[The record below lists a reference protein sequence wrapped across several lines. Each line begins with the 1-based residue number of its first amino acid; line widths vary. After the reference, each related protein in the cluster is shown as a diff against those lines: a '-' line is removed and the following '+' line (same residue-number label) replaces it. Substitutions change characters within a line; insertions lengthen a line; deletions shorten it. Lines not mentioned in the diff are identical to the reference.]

1 MGKKSLTTEERE
13 LIKLLSAKGESCYA
27 ISLQVKRSPH
37 TIKKYLSEPETSIEV
52 QEKKQELSDM
62 FEDVARRMIQGV
74 TDESIEKLDAYKK
87 TLSAGIATD
96 KMRLLR
102 DQSTDDTK
110 TVYNFIR
117 EIKIQMEV
125 GDNKPNPIDITPD
138 NEGSLPPKGAQLLSI
153 DGNSSREQSG
163 ETEWVPFVGGIYMA
177 HISYII
183 DPTPTPGPME
193 I

>member
-1 MGKKSLTTEERE
+1 MGKKSLTTEEKE
-13 LIKLLSAKGESCYA
+13 LVKLLSAKGESCYA

-62 FEDVARRMIQGV
+62 FEDVARRMIQSV
-74 TDESIEKLDAYKK
+74 TDESI
-87 TLSAGIATD
+87 SAGIATD

-110 TVYNFIR
+110 TIYNFIR
-117 EIKIQMEV
+117 EIKIQMDNV
-125 GDNKPNPIDITPD
+125 GGNKPEPIDITPN
-138 NEGSLPPKGAQLLSI
+138 NEDSLPPKEAQLLSI

-163 ETEWVPFVGGIYMA
+163 ETE
-177 HISYII
+177 
-183 DPTPTPGPME
+183 
-193 I
+193 

>member
-1 MGKKSLTTEERE
+1 MGKKSLTTEEKE
-13 LIKLLSAKGESCYA
+13 LVKLLSAKGESCYA

-62 FEDVARRMIQGV
+62 FEDVARRMIQSV

-102 DQSTDDTK
+102 EQSTDDTK

-117 EIKIQMEV
+117 EIKIQMDNV
-125 GDNKPNPIDITPD
+125 GGNKPEPIDITPN
-138 NEGSLPPKGAQLLSI
+138 NEDSLPPKEAQLLSI

-163 ETEWVPFVGGIYMA
+163 ETE
-177 HISYII
+177 
-183 DPTPTPGPME
+183 
-193 I
+193 

>member
-1 MGKKSLTTEERE
+1 MGKKGLTTEEKE

-37 TIKKYLSEPETSIEV
+37 TIKRYLSEPETYLEV

-62 FEDVARRMIQGV
+62 FEDVARRMIQSI
-74 TDESIEKLDAYKK
+74 TDENIGSLDAYKR

-110 TVYNFIR
+110 NIYNFIK
-117 EIKIQMEV
+117 EIKVQFENV
-125 GDNKPNPIDITPD
+125 GQNNDKPIDITPEID
-138 NEGSLPPKGAQLLSI
+138 DSLPPKNAQ
-153 DGNSSREQSG
+153 
-163 ETEWVPFVGGIYMA
+163 
-177 HISYII
+177 
-183 DPTPTPGPME
+183 
-193 I
+193 